1 MQFTTAAKL
10 LAEFLGTAM
19 IVAGVIGAGFMVAT
33 VGAGFAL
40 GLTMIAATVAA
51 VLFVSIS
58 ILGPVSGAHFNPA
71 VTIAFL
77 LRKAISSAA
86 AAGYIASQ
94 VVGAIFGAVVANLMF
109 EVPWLEISATG
120 RFSAG
125 TFLGEVVATFGLVL
139 LILLLVKFEKSHL
152 IAPSVAAWIFAGH
165 IFTSST
171 SFANPA
177 VTIGRVFSDS
187 AASISPDS
195 ALWFVLA
202 QLVGMAVALIVFVP
216 LTKISISKIAIL
228 ACSQKT
234 A

>member
-33 VGAGFAL
+33 LGAGFAL

-216 LTKISISKIAIL
+216 LTKRVTS
-228 ACSQKT
+228 
-234 A
+234 

>member
-33 VGAGFAL
+33 LSAGFPL

-152 IAPSVAAWIFAGH
+152 IAASVAAWIFAGH

-177 VTIGRVFSDS
+177 VTIGRIFSDS
-187 AASISPDS
+187 PSSISPDS
-195 ALWFVLA
+195 ALCFVLA

-216 LTKISISKIAIL
+216 LTKKVTS
-228 ACSQKT
+228 
-234 A
+234 

>member
-33 VGAGFAL
+33 LGAGFAL

-152 IAPSVAAWIFAGH
+152 IAASVAAWIFAGH

-177 VTIGRVFSDS
+177 VTIGRIFSDS

-216 LTKISISKIAIL
+216 LTKKVIS
-228 ACSQKT
+228 
-234 A
+234 

>member
-33 VGAGFAL
+33 LGAGFAL

-152 IAPSVAAWIFAGH
+152 IPASVAAWIFAGH

-177 VTIGRVFSDS
+177 VTIGRIFSDS

-216 LTKISISKIAIL
+216 LTKKVTS
-228 ACSQKT
+228 
-234 A
+234 

>member
-33 VGAGFAL
+33 LSAGFPL

-139 LILLLVKFEKSHL
+139 LILLLVKFDNSHL
-152 IAPSVAAWIFAGH
+152 IAASVAAWIFAGH

-177 VTIGRVFSDS
+177 VTIGRIFSDS

-216 LTKISISKIAIL
+216 LTKKVTS
-228 ACSQKT
+228 
-234 A
+234 

>member
-1 MQFTTAAKL
+1 MQFTSAAKL

-152 IAPSVAAWIFAGH
+152 IAASVAAWIFAGH

-216 LTKISISKIAIL
+216 LTKKV
-228 ACSQKT
+228 T
-234 A
+234 N

>member
-33 VGAGFAL
+33 LGAGFAL

-94 VVGAIFGAVVANLMF
+94 VAGAIFGAVVANLMF

-139 LILLLVKFEKSHL
+139 LILLLVKFDKSHL
-152 IAPSVAAWIFAGH
+152 IAASVAAWIFAGH

-177 VTIGRVFSDS
+177 VTIGRIFSDS

-195 ALWFVLA
+195 ALGFVLA

-216 LTKISISKIAIL
+216 LTKKVTS
-228 ACSQKT
+228 
-234 A
+234 

>member
-33 VGAGFAL
+33 LGAGFPL

-71 VTIAFL
+71 VTIAL
-77 LRKAISSAA
+77 LMRKAISSAA

-139 LILLLVKFEKSHL
+139 LILLLVQFEKSHL
-152 IAPSVAAWIFAGH
+152 IAASVAAWIFAGH

-216 LTKISISKIAIL
+216 LTKKVIS
-228 ACSQKT
+228 
-234 A
+234 

>member
-33 VGAGFAL
+33 LGAGFAL

-139 LILLLVKFEKSHL
+139 LILLLVKFDKSHL
-152 IAPSVAAWIFAGH
+152 IAASVAAWIFAGH

-216 LTKISISKIAIL
+216 LTKKVTS
-228 ACSQKT
+228 
-234 A
+234 

>member
-33 VGAGFAL
+33 LSAGFPL

-152 IAPSVAAWIFAGH
+152 IAASVAAWIFAGH

-216 LTKISISKIAIL
+216 LTKKVIS
-228 ACSQKT
+228 
-234 A
+234 

>member
-10 LAEFLGTAM
+10 LAEVLGTAM

-152 IAPSVAAWIFAGH
+152 IAASVAAWIFAGH

-216 LTKISISKIAIL
+216 LTKKV
-228 ACSQKT
+228 T
-234 A
+234 N

>member
-33 VGAGFAL
+33 LSAGFPL

-139 LILLLVKFEKSHL
+139 LILLLVQFEKSHL
-152 IAPSVAAWIFAGH
+152 VAASVAAWIFAGH

-216 LTKISISKIAIL
+216 LTKKVSS
-228 ACSQKT
+228 
-234 A
+234 

>member
-152 IAPSVAAWIFAGH
+152 IAASVAAWIFAGH

-202 QLVGMAVALIVFVP
+202 QLVGMSVALIVFVP
-216 LTKISISKIAIL
+216 LAKKVTS
-228 ACSQKT
+228 
-234 A
+234 

>member
-1 MQFTTAAKL
+1 MEVWARAFA
-10 LAEFLGTAM
+10 GTAN
-19 IVAGVIGAGFMVAT
+19 
-33 VGAGFAL
+33 
-40 GLTMIAATVAA
+40 
-51 VLFVSIS
+51 FVC
-58 ILGPVSGAHFNPA
+58 V
-71 VTIAFL
+71 
-77 LRKAISSAA
+77 SAA
-86 AAGYIASQ
+86 GPQLASAMAREGKIATSTVGYIASQ

-125 TFLGEVVATFGLVL
+125 TFLGEVVATLGLVL

-152 IAPSVAAWIFAGH
+152 IAASVAVWIFAGH

-177 VTIGRVFSDS
+177 VTIGRIFSDS
-187 AASISPDS
+187 PSSISPDS

-216 LTKISISKIAIL
+216 LTKRVTS
-228 ACSQKT
+228 
-234 A
+234 

>member
-51 VLFVSIS
+51 VLFVAIS
-58 ILGPVSGAHFNPA
+58 ILSPVSGAHFNPA

-86 AAGYIASQ
+86 AACYIASQ
-94 VVGAIFGAVVANLMF
+94 VVGGIFGAVVANLMF

-139 LILLLVKFEKSHL
+139 LILLLVQFEKSHL
-152 IAPSVAAWIFAGH
+152 IAASVAAWIFAGH

-177 VTIGRVFSDS
+177 VTIGRIFSDS

-216 LTKISISKIAIL
+216 LTKKVIS
-228 ACSQKT
+228 
-234 A
+234 

>member
-216 LTKISISKIAIL
+216 LTKKVTS
-228 ACSQKT
+228 
-234 A
+234 

>member
-51 VLFVSIS
+51 VLFVAIS

-152 IAPSVAAWIFAGH
+152 IAASVAAWIFAGH

-216 LTKISISKIAIL
+216 LTKKVTS
-228 ACSQKT
+228 
-234 A
+234 

>member
-33 VGAGFAL
+33 LSAGFPL
-40 GLTMIAATVAA
+40 GLTMIAVTVAA

-94 VVGAIFGAVVANLMF
+94 VVGAISGAVLANLMF

-139 LILLLVKFEKSHL
+139 LILLLVQFEKSHL
-152 IAPSVAAWIFAGH
+152 IAASVAAWIFAGH

-216 LTKISISKIAIL
+216 LTKKVTS
-228 ACSQKT
+228 
-234 A
+234 

>member
-33 VGAGFAL
+33 LSAGFPL

-94 VVGAIFGAVVANLMF
+94 VVGAIFGAVLANLMF
-109 EVPWLEISATG
+109 EAPWLEISATG

-139 LILLLVKFEKSHL
+139 LILLLVKFEKPHL
-152 IAPSVAAWIFAGH
+152 IAASVAAWIFAGH

-216 LTKISISKIAIL
+216 LTKKVTS
-228 ACSQKT
+228 
-234 A
+234 

>member
-77 LRKAISSAA
+77 LSKAISSAA

-152 IAPSVAAWIFAGH
+152 IAASVAAWIFAGH

-187 AASISPDS
+187 PSSISPDS

-216 LTKISISKIAIL
+216 LTTKVIS
-228 ACSQKT
+228 
-234 A
+234 

>member
-51 VLFVSIS
+51 VLFVSVS

-152 IAPSVAAWIFAGH
+152 IAASVAAWIFAGH

-202 QLVGMAVALIVFVP
+202 QLVGMAGALIVFVP
-216 LTKISISKIAIL
+216 LTKKVTS
-228 ACSQKT
+228 
-234 A
+234 